1 MSDMV
6 EVRELDGETARA
18 RIDALATLL
27 IACVEGGASVGFM
40 APLPRERAQGFWRR
54 IADDV
59 ACGARILLIAEDRVT
74 REVIGTVQL
83 ILEQPE
89 NQPHRADLA
98 KMLVHPRIR
107 RKGVGALLMRAA
119 EEAARKTRKTL
130 LVLDTANDAAERLY
144 QRSGWMKV
152 GVIPGYALM
161 PDGAP
166 CDTTYFYKSLA

>member
-6 EVRELDGETARA
+6 SIRALDGEEAENKVE
-18 RIDALATLL
+18 ALAELL
-27 IACVEGGASVGFM
+27 VACVEGGASVGFM
-40 APLPRERAQGFWRR
+40 APLPLEKARAFWRR
-54 IADDV
+54 VADD
-59 ACGARILLIAEDRVT
+59 AARGARRLLIAEDRVT
-74 REVIGTVQL
+74 GGVIGTVQL

-89 NQPHRADLA
+89 NQPHRGDIA

-107 RKGVGALLMRAA
+107 RRGVGALLMRAA
-119 EEAARKTRKTL
+119 EDAARKARKTL

-144 QRSGWMKV
+144 QRSGWVKV

-166 CDTTYFYKSLA
+166 CDTIYYYRSLA